1 VQLRRPP
8 GRAGVPR
15 RRILCTNVS
24 RPPTADLTVLVA
36 PIRWWHVVALFGAVQ
51 ALVFAIPLLARQ
63 RNRVAN
69 RMLAAAFVAFA
80 LHLASIAYYGAE
92 LIAQAPLF
100 FGVGHPM
107 PLLFGPLVYG
117 YARAAS
123 DRAWRPTVRDAWHLL
138 PAIVVTLWSSPFF
151 LLSPAEKVAL
161 VHAIQR
167 GDGPT
172 SIALAD
178 ALKLVSGAA
187 YAVATLRL
195 LRRHRAEMRDNYSS
209 LDRVMLDWLRWLAYA
224 GAVIWGLA
232 VLFQL
237 AEPLRVVP
245 STAGDAT
252 IAVMMTALVYVVADR
267 GLRQPEIF
275 HFAPTPPRPPAEPV
289 ADEPGEP
296 SEDAERTP
304 GPARP
309 GLTPRRARALEAAL
323 RDLMVRDEPWR
334 DPELTLG
341 ALAERLGTTT
351 HKLSEVL
358 NASVRMSFYDFVN
371 GYRVRDVQRRLAD
384 PASASRTLVALALDA
399 GFASKSTF
407 NAVFKRAT
415 GRTPTQYRASA
426 EPPVEIARSKTSDP
440 IASDV

>member
-1 VQLRRPP
+1 
-8 GRAGVPR
+8 VP
-15 RRILCTNVS
+15 
-24 RPPTADLTVLVA
+24 VA
-36 PIRWWHVVALFGAVQ
+36 SLRWWHVVALFGAVQ
-51 ALVFAIPLLARQ
+51 AVVFAIPLLARA

-69 RMLAAAFVAFA
+69 RLLAAAFVAFA
-80 LHLASIAYYGAE
+80 IHLASTAYYGAE
-92 LIAQAPLF
+92 LVAQIPYF
-100 FGVGHPM
+100 FGVGHAM
-107 PLLFGPLVYG
+107 PLLFGPLIFG

-123 DRAWRPTVRDAWHLL
+123 DRAWRPSARDAWHLA
-138 PAIVVTLWSSPFF
+138 PALVVTLWSAPFF
-151 LLSPAEKVAL
+151 ALSPAEKVAL
-161 VHAIQR
+161 VHEIQR
-167 GDGPT
+167 GNAPT

-178 ALKLVSGAA
+178 LAKLASGVA
-187 YAVATLRL
+187 YAAATLRL

-232 VLFQL
+232 VVSQL
-237 AEPLRVVP
+237 VEPFRIVP
-245 STAGDAT
+245 ATAGDAT
-252 IAVMMTALVYVVADR
+252 IAVAMTALVYLVADR
-267 GLRQPEIF
+267 GLRQPEIV
-275 HFAPTPPRPPAEPV
+275 HFSPSPAAPPPEPV

-296 SEDAERTP
+296 ADDVVRAP

-334 DPELTLG
+334 DPDLTLG

-358 NASVRMSFYDFVN
+358 NANVRMSFYDFVN

-384 PASASRTLVALALDA
+384 PTSASRTLVALALDA

-415 GRTPTQYRASA
+415 GLTPTQYRAAPALAAGVGAA
-426 EPPVEIARSKTSDP
+426 ETSDP